1 MKKIVSLVM
10 AVVMCLSIAVV
21 GTASASAKSIN
32 YEGIYL
38 KIHQTGVIKQD
49 KGFVNGKIYKT
60 DDVFALALLSNIR
73 VPNKSKHVKR
83 ISINDKNLKIS
94 SNNAIFSK
102 NKKYFVFKNYTT
114 NQSTKIKFTYKY
126 NKKTFTKTIEPMVW
140 NKIRSFSKGETNL
153 LEELIYREVG
163 NSRNKKLIRSVISCY
178 CNLYDELSYK
188 KAIIAIKKPTNK
200 NISNSKYFDFYK
212 YVKTVLKKN
221 IKIKKYKDNYNIT
234 ENIILIKKNPK
245 KFRIKNIKYIARGNY
260 ASYTTPVYRIGN
272 IYFSK

>member
-1 MKKIVSLVM
+1 MDFNMKERML
-10 AVVMCLSIAVV
+10 
-21 GTASASAKSIN
+21 
-32 YEGIYL
+32 
-38 KIHQTGVIKQD
+38 
-49 KGFVNGKIYKT
+49 NGKP
-60 DDVFALALLSNIR
+60 FLSFE
-73 VPNKSKHVKR
+73 KE
-83 ISINDKNLKIS
+83 L
-94 SNNAIFSK
+94 
-102 NKKYFVFKNYTT
+102 T
-114 NQSTKIKFTYKY
+114 
-126 NKKTFTKTIEPMVW
+126 
-140 NKIRSFSKGETNL
+140 
-153 LEELIYREVG
+153 EERQQQQRLQY
-163 NSRNKKLIRSVISCY
+163 
-178 CNLYDELSYK
+178 LYDELSYK